1 MNATVQIK
9 NSKTRPDKKSITEF
23 IQKNQSANASFNFIE
38 EAIGKLIKNKKTVN
52 KPTIQGMMSYFL
64 ISNDQL
70 DEMKSLKVNQYLQ
83 ILVLHCPQ
91 TSANETS
98 SNCQSFFQCN
108 DFVRKEVFNM
118 FYEDL
123 VESEHYVNDI
133 MKSVTS
139 NSKLLTRL
147 SGENNKA

>member
-52 KPTIQGMMSYFL
+52 KPTIQGMMSHFL

-98 SNCQSFFQCN
+98 SNC
-108 DFVRKEVFNM
+108 
-118 FYEDL
+118 
-123 VESEHYVNDI
+123 
-133 MKSVTS
+133 
-139 NSKLLTRL
+139 
-147 SGENNKA
+147 